1 MARPSGIVGLG
12 VAAIAASFLA
22 LFIGGIG
29 YGCQTDGGGTNCD
42 VIVGVAIAVGALSVV
57 FFGWMFIAIWRMLRG
72 RRSTRPR

>member
-12 VAAIAASFLA
+12 VAAIAAGFLA

-42 VIVGVAIAVGALSVV
+42 VIVGVAIAVGTASVA
-57 FFGWMFIAIWRMLRG
+57 FFGWMFVAIWRMLRD
-72 RRSTRPR
+72 RRRTPPR